1 MSRSRPSTAFCLAIA
16 ASGIALAGAATAD
29 ETTRFARGDLAR
41 ALRRFERAWDETRES
56 LTEERLRRV
65 AGHVSKATFAF
76 FSSSTEP
83 ACAELARA
91 TAELR
96 ATEPSREALA
106 LHSVPAL
113 VPAGELDARIV
124 VARPSELVSRDAT
137 TLDVALVDSNDA
149 VLERARVSIEAGKRS
164 SEARLARRLSPG
176 VYEVRLLDSAGVVEA
191 RRIAVVAELDLRLHS
206 LGERVSKLAGN
217 SREATVRARLAR
229 LERARA
235 GTDDGVDRDLTAELE
250 ALEADVRA
258 LSAGEDPFPHRA
270 GDELRAVA
278 SEGGAVLYRIAVPAS
293 SARARSALV
302 VALHGVGGD
311 EDMFAEAYG
320 RGIVKRLT
328 LESGA
333 IFVAP
338 RSPGA
343 FATGSGHAL
352 AVIDAVKRDY
362 DVDSV
367 FVLGHSM
374 GAGQA
379 LDLVR
384 HAPEGLKA
392 AAFFSGPGGSTKK
405 LDVPCFVATGSLDF
419 ARAGAKGFADA
430 VKQRGGDVR
439 YEERPGLEHLLV
451 VRELAPA
458 GFEFFRAHGLRPAKR
473 FY

>member
-1 MSRSRPSTAFCLAIA
+1 LTAFSLAVA

-29 ETTRFARGDLAR
+29 EATGFARGDLAR
-41 ALRRFERAWDETRES
+41 ALRRFERAWDETRGS
-56 LTEERLRRV
+56 LTAEKLRRV

-96 ATEPSREALA
+96 ATKPSREALA
-106 LHSVPAL
+106 LHAVSAL
-113 VPAGELDARIV
+113 VPAGELDAGIV

-137 TLDVALVDSNDA
+137 TLDVALVDSNEA

-164 SEARLARRLSPG
+164 SEARLAHRMAPG
-176 VYEVRLLDSAGVVEA
+176 VYEIRLLDGPVVVEA
-191 RRIAVVAELDLRLHS
+191 RRIAVVADLDPRLRS
-206 LGERVSKLAGN
+206 LRDRASKLSGN
-217 SREATVRARLAR
+217 SREATIHARLAR
-229 LERARA
+229 LESARA
-235 GTDDGVDRDLTAELE
+235 GADDGVDRDLSTELE
-250 ALEADVRA
+250 ALEADVKA
-258 LSAGEDPFPHRA
+258 LLAGEDPFPHRA
-270 GDELRAVA
+270 GDELRAVV
-278 SEGGAVLYRIAVPAS
+278 SKGVEILYRIAVPRS
-293 SARARSALV
+293 SAHAKSALV

-362 DVDSV
+362 DVGSV

-392 AAFFSGPGGSTKK
+392 AAFFSGPGGSTQR

-430 VKQRGGDVR
+430 VMQSGGDVR

-458 GFEFFRAHGLRPAKR
+458 GFEFFRAHGLGPAR
-473 FY
+473 HFY